1 MGDGSGPRIT
11 AVRLTLRGM
20 FSHTAGVLP
29 RVSITHSHPRIL
41 LLQNKLFLL
50 KEPSW
55 QQLITKRYFSTGSCT
70 SRSSAAATRRCVV
83 GSLLPPSRTR
93 QQRMATSSHCLQLRM
108 EMMLVS
114 EEEKEPHTNPLCS
127 GQFHKSRR
135 QSHFK
140 RTDGWSFHPF
150 LRMTLLLLFIN
161 STKGALTWEQRALD
175 CLVNSLPESSHL
187 AQAEPCRSCSRA
199 PSRTDGMPHRV
210 SLCHTTP
217 HCCITSHHNL
227 APSGES
233 RAGCHRLAPEHC
245 ELTAA
250 RDRALCLMA
259 AGTASGHSI
268 QGRPKRGL
276 GTRRCSDAL
285 DKPHR
290 TQNLPAIL
298 QDRLLRISAKKSN
311 IPARVR
317 AFTEA
322 PSGTSSEAKTTVQS
336 FASKS

>member
-1 MGDGSGPRIT
+1 MGDGSGPRIA
-11 AVRLTLRGM
+11 AVRLTLSGM

-29 RVSITHSHPRIL
+29 TVSITHSHPRIS

-55 QQLITKRYFSTGSCT
+55 QQLITKRYFSRGSCT

-93 QQRMATSSHCLQLRM
+93 QQLTAISSHCLQLRI

-140 RTDGWSFHPF
+140 RPDGWSFHPF
-150 LRMTLLLLFIN
+150 LCMTLLLLFIN

-187 AQAEPCRSCSRA
+187 AQAEPRRSCCQGWL
-199 PSRTDGMPHRV
+199 PSTRQDRRDATPCHIGSLCATPHRIV
-210 SLCHTTP
+210 V
-217 HCCITSHHNL
+217 SHHITTWQL
-227 APSGES
+227 WV
-233 RAGCHRLAPEHC
+233 RAGQGVTAWLLSTVSSWQRGT
-245 ELTAA
+245 EL
-250 RDRALCLMA
+250 C
-259 AGTASGHSI
+259 
-268 QGRPKRGL
+268 
-276 GTRRCSDAL
+276 
-285 DKPHR
+285 
-290 TQNLPAIL
+290 
-298 QDRLLRISAKKSN
+298 
-311 IPARVR
+311 V
-317 AFTEA
+317 
-322 PSGTSSEAKTTVQS
+322 
-336 FASKS
+336 